1 MMALSGMEAL
11 AGTDARMGEEMS
23 YAFGSETA
31 KVIQYDE
38 TVYEILP
45 PEQSVY
51 GVSPQD
57 RPEAGQARKTV
68 VASLESAG
76 LSAYEFLGIEGLA
89 SQEALAG
96 KSISEQVAL
105 DPLSVASV
113 IIVDGEELPYQVLVL
128 RTVDQAGKEQCV
140 RFGFAWLDGAWR
152 LVRVSQSAFAL

>member
-57 RPEAGQARKTV
+57 RPEAGQALKTV

-96 KSISEQVAL
+96 KS
-105 DPLSVASV
+105 
-113 IIVDGEELPYQVLVL
+113 
-128 RTVDQAGKEQCV
+128 
-140 RFGFAWLDGAWR
+140 
-152 LVRVSQSAFAL
+152 